1 MFMLRFYADKTDQKL
16 EIYVD
21 KDVKITKE
29 GLTIF
34 IAQVESCGCILKS
47 VTCDQAGGNRHSIY
61 IRTVS
66 S

>member
-1 MFMLRFYADKTDQKL
+1 MVFMLRFYADKTDQKL

-29 GLTIF
+29 SLTVF

-47 VTCDQAGGNRHSIY
+47 VTCDQAGKVIHPKY
-61 IRTVS
+61 YKHL
-66 S
+66 